1 MDMYL
6 PQNILND
13 LFTKHEDER
22 DRLRAGIPSVMQ
34 HRHWESTSYRRRVE
48 IGYKSRNKRKYGN
61 KFKLL
66 KF

>member
-6 PQNILND
+6 PQNILDD
-13 LFTKHEDER
+13 LFTQHEDER

-48 IGYKSRNKRKYGN
+48 IGYKSQRKRKYGKRYKPLN
-61 KFKLL
+61 F
-66 KF
+66 